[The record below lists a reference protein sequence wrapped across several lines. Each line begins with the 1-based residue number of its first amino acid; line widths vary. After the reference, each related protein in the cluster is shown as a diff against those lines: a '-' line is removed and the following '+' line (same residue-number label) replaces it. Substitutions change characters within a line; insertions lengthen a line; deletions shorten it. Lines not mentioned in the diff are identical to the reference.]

1 MAVAGRYLLKC
12 ADELFPDQA
21 DREAFLST
29 ILQQPHFSKALVWTK
44 QRPDVLPFSF
54 QPRFDWQP
62 SFVDRLDD
70 ANSAGAHQL
79 HQEGYYYVLDF
90 SSILEAS
97 VLLAVSDSR
106 LSEHPLT
113 VLDACSSPGGKA
125 IFASCLLKPGTLLCN
140 EVIGKRSAALISNL
154 KRCAVPR
161 SAVIRYDPSQLGLL
175 LASQV
180 DVAIVDA
187 PCSGQSLLV
196 KRKNKGGAFHPV
208 TVNMNAKRQR
218 RILAQ
223 VSSTVRPGGFL
234 AYMTC
239 TYAKEENEEIIS
251 WFVRKFPSFRPVEV
265 ASLRSFLSRSA
276 TFPCYRLWPQSGLG
290 AGGFGAILK
299 NSEAAEPTAEPSE
312 VFRSWGNELRYV
324 WCSNDWN

>member
-1 MAVAGRYLLKC
+1 MEVAGRFLLKC
-12 ADELFPDQA
+12 ADQFFPDQQ

-29 ILQQPHFSKALVWTK
+29 MLHPPQFSKALIWTK
-44 QRPDVLPFSF
+44 QKPAVEPFSLK
-54 QPRFDWQP
+54 PRFDWQP
-62 SFVDRLDD
+62 AFVDFLD
-70 ANSAGAHQL
+70 AVNSAVNSAGAHQL
-79 HQEGYYYVLDF
+79 HQDGYYYVLDF
-90 SSILEAS
+90 SSVLEAS
-97 VLLAVSDSR
+97 VLLAVKDSI
-106 LSEHPLT
+106 LSEQPLT

-125 IFASCLLKPGTLLCN
+125 IFASRLLKPHYLLCN
-140 EVIGKRSAALISNL
+140 EVIGKRSAALIANL
-154 KRCAVPR
+154 MRCSVAR

-196 KRKNKGGAFHPV
+196 KRRTKGGAFHPV

-223 VSSTVRPGGFL
+223 VSSTVKPGGFL

-251 WFVRKFPSFRPVEV
+251 WFLRKFPSFQPVEV
-265 ASLRSFLSRSA
+265 AALRSFLSPSA
-276 TFPCYRLWPQSGLG
+276 LFPCYRLWPQSGLG
-290 AGGFGAILK
+290 AGGFSAILR
-299 NSEAAEPTAEPSE
+299 NDEQGESSAES
-312 VFRSWGNELRYV
+312 RSWDKELRYI
-324 WCSNDWN
+324 WRSDDWD